1 MFDESDTDSDES
13 SILDNDFNLSDTDS
27 ENSEFD
33 SDSDGE
39 FGNDEDEDGEF
50 DGRFADIYQADSYHV
65 YSEKTDGHYYI
76 GTAKRIVPG
85 LLLMVNSVSVQTF
98 YWFSFDRI
106 REYLSKYSVIHMP
119 NAKVHI
125 MKLCILED
133 ETYSV
138 VLKTH
143 WLRLVQ
149 RHWKK
154 VYRERKQKILSRCSL
169 KNQIYRQL
177 HGKYP
182 DGLNAMPSIYGMMNC
197 YSCNCIS

>member
-13 SILDNDFNLSDTDS
+13 SVIMNNFDLSDS
-27 ENSEFD
+27 ENENNSEFD
-33 SDSDGE
+33 SDTDSEFDIDSD
-39 FGNDEDEDGEF
+39 DEDGEF

-65 YSEKTDGHYYI
+65 YSEKIDGHYYI

-85 LLLMVNSVSVQTF
+85 VIIMVNSVSVQTF

-106 REYLSKYSVIHMP
+106 REYLSKYSVINMP

-125 MKLCILED
+125 MKLCVLED

-138 VLKTH
+138 ILKTH

-154 VYRERKQKILSRCSL
+154 VFKERKQKILSKCSV

-177 HGKYP
+177 NGRYP
-182 DGLNAMPSIYGMMNC
+182 PGLNVMPSIYGMMNC
-197 YSCNCIS
+197 YMR